1 MMRRSAGFHA
11 DEARR
16 QLLKEWQNLP
26 ALELTA
32 NDYITCRV
40 NCVDLKNRLSDIE
53 TNCRDRLHV
62 WLLRIVGA
70 STAPTSM
77 APRRQLLKE
86 WQNVPALELT
96 ANDYI
101 TCRVNCVD
109 LKSRLSDIE
118 TNCRDRLHV
127 WLLRIVGASTAP
139 TSMALPCR
147 WRSRPQHQ
155 KRTHAPQQTTPSLDH
170 LVARGSL
177 GRWSVCATLDDL
189 AKPVVS
195 NVKFLRAWLCHRRA
209 KVNGEPKNT
218 PAEEPYSFCTSV
230 NVAERNLLRLPSLII
245 CRQFYALYRA

>member
-16 QLLKEWQNLP
+16 QLLKEWQNVP

-77 APRRQLLKE
+77 A
-86 WQNVPALELT
+86 
-96 ANDYI
+96 
-101 TCRVNCVD
+101 
-109 LKSRLSDIE
+109 
-118 TNCRDRLHV
+118 
-127 WLLRIVGASTAP
+127 
-139 TSMALPCR
+139 LPCR

-155 KRTHAPQQTTPSLDH
+155 KLTKTPPLAPHSLVDALPPQFQTDAS
-170 LVARGSL
+170 
-177 GRWSVCATLDDL
+177 GRLQL
-189 AKPVVS
+189 AFVVS
-195 NVKFLRAWLCHRRA
+195 
-209 KVNGEPKNT
+209 GETDHKMG
-218 PAEEPYSFCTSV
+218 
-230 NVAERNLLRLPSLII
+230 
-245 CRQFYALYRA
+245 

>member
-16 QLLKEWQNLP
+16 QLLKEWQNVP

-77 APRRQLLKE
+77 A
-86 WQNVPALELT
+86 
-96 ANDYI
+96 
-101 TCRVNCVD
+101 
-109 LKSRLSDIE
+109 
-118 TNCRDRLHV
+118 
-127 WLLRIVGASTAP
+127 
-139 TSMALPCR
+139 LPCR

-155 KRTHAPQQTTPSLDH
+155 KRTHAPQHTTH
-170 LVARGSL
+170 G
-177 GRWSVCATLDDL
+177 
-189 AKPVVS
+189 
-195 NVKFLRAWLCHRRA
+195 LRA
-209 KVNGEPKNT
+209 
-218 PAEEPYSFCTSV
+218 YSISSS
-230 NVAERNLLRLPSLII
+230 ALASWR
-245 CRQFYALYRA
+245 RQFETVPTPNVPGGRYPDRHGRDETRCLPESGSARLSRSAFNS